1 MKLFFWGL
9 IKEQPNETTFAATRT
24 RKTRINKTFIYKQVG
39 VILYVVYWD
48 KKISQEAMPPV
59 AEQNFLT

>member
-1 MKLFFWGL
+1 MGPLLPQRELEKLDLIKLF
-9 IKEQPNETTFAATRT
+9 
-24 RKTRINKTFIYKQVG
+24 YKQVG
-39 VILYVVYWD
+39 VILYVVNWD